1 MDEELVE
8 ALKKTRQRIGEL
20 YPMLKAADGEL
31 LDGFHR
37 VEADRKW
44 GSRTLRNIRTKLD
57 KLVVRHIAHRRRGI
71 PASETR
77 KTIDGIAQE
86 LIALGIAKPDP
97 DPHVPKHLRDR
108 PVVIPLVAELLG
120 EKEYYVAR
128 HISDRYKRGSPH
140 QFGEQ
145 AKKRS
150 RIEIRADMLRHL
162 VRNKQ
167 GLKQTQLMSKA
178 NLSWEPLQEHLEFL
192 HRRGLIEFKGGA
204 PWVVVTPLGR
214 KVLSAYVYAAYWLSD
229 RIKRE
234 VPLKRLEKILVEVF
248 PEDE

>member
-1 MDEELVE
+1 MDKELVE
-8 ALKKTRQRIGEL
+8 ALKRTRERIGEL
-20 YPMLKAADGEL
+20 YPMLEAADGEL
-31 LDGFHR
+31 LDGKHR
-37 VEADRKW
+37 VEADW
-44 GSRTLRNIRTKLD
+44 GSIKKLPNVRTKLD
-57 KLVVRHIAHRRRGI
+57 KLVVRHISHRRRRV

-77 KTIDGIAQE
+77 KIMDGIAEE

-97 DPHVPKHLRDR
+97 DPHMPKHLRDR

-128 HISDRYKRGSPH
+128 HISDKYKRGSPQ
-140 QFGEQ
+140 QFGKE

-150 RIEIRADMLRHL
+150 KIEMRADMLRHL
-162 VRNKQ
+162 VRNKE

-178 NLSWEPLQEHLEFL
+178 NLSWEPLQDHLKFL
-192 HRRGLIEFKGGA
+192 HQRELVEFKGGA

-229 RIKRE
+229 RIK
-234 VPLKRLEKILVEVF
+234 KRKIPVKGLEKLLVEVF
-248 PEDE
+248 PEE